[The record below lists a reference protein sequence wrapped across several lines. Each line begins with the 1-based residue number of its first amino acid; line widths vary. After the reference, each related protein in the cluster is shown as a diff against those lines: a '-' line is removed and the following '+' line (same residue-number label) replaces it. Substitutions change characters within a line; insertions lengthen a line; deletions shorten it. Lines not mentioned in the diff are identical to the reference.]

1 VDSGVLGGL
10 WGVRWFI
17 RCSFRG
23 LKYFG
28 LCLWGGWYWYVGG
41 CYWYLERVGILFWVL
56 DGGVCGVFVAL
67 GWVGFVNG
75 WVIGVICLYV
85 VVVVSCIY
93 LLGFRGVW
101 YGVWDNVW
109 LCVDWLVGYRYL

>member
-1 VDSGVLGGL
+1 MVLVCGWVLLVFGAGGDFVLGVGWWCL
-10 WGVRWFI
+10 WGV
-17 RCSFRG
+17 
-23 LKYFG
+23 
-28 LCLWGGWYWYVGG
+28 
-41 CYWYLERVGILFWVL
+41 
-56 DGGVCGVFVAL
+56 CGL

-109 LCVDWLVGYRYL
+109 LCVDWLVSYRYL